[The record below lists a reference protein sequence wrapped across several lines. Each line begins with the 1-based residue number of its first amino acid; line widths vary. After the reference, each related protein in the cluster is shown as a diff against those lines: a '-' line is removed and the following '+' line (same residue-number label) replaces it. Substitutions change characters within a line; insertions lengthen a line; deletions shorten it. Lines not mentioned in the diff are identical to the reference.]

1 MMCERL
7 GVPAWKGCLIRLSDK
22 MSRLM
27 NIAKTYEISVEDET
41 VVDTLTDLAVYA
53 LITRILYE
61 NFQAGK
67 G

>member
-1 MMCERL
+1 M

-27 NIAKTYEISVEDET
+27 NIAKTDETAVEDET

-53 LITRILYE
+53 LITRILCE

-67 G
+67 E